1 MIYTAIYQAN
11 KIIAD
16 YSEDIGEFA
25 QLNKKIFNA
34 NKQPIEF
41 YVVPYLSYDYYFLHH
56 ANFTFST
63 ITQPNQDNAKVML
76 FLQKL
81 KASYL
86 QLVIRKEKDNL
97 LIKSVTII
105 RNLMIEFKEK
115 LAENKFRKIDNKLES
130 IINEKKCL
138 LEATLEKDAL
148 LNNISE
154 KSNNLQLDVSKMI
167 YIYIMIYTYIGGY
180 YKFQKQK

>member
-1 MIYTAIYQAN
+1 MIYTAIFQAN

-16 YSEDIGEFA
+16 YSEEVGDFP
-25 QLNKKIFNA
+25 QLIKKIFNA

-63 ITQPNQDNAKVML
+63 ITHPNQDNAKVML

-81 KASYL
+81 KTNYL

-105 RNLMIEFKEK
+105 RNLMIEFKDK
-115 LAENKFRKIDNKLES
+115 LADNKFKKIDNKLES

-154 KSNNLQLDVSKMI
+154 KSNNLQIDVRSYI
-167 YIYIMIYTYIGGY
+167 YIYNDIYMYMHVYIGGY
-180 YKFQKQK
+180 Y